1 MPQRHTCGSG
11 FTREE
16 PRSGSGFPI
25 PGADP
30 VKSLD
35 HLSFD
40 NRFARLGDTFST
52 EVLPD
57 PIAEPRLVVA
67 SEAAMRLLDLDPA
80 EAERPVFAELFSG
93 HKLWAEAEPRAMVY
107 SGHQFG
113 SYNPRLG
120 DGRGLLLG
128 EVVNDVG
135 EHWDLHL
142 KGAGQTPYS
151 RMGDGRAVLRS
162 SIREFLA
169 SEALHALGI
178 PSSRALCVIGSSTPV
193 WRETRESAAMLLRL
207 AQSHVRFG
215 HFEYFYYTKQPE
227 QQRVLLEH
235 VLQQHYPECLDA
247 EQPFLAMF
255 RTIVERN
262 AELVARWQAYGFC
275 HGVMNTDNMSILGIT
290 FDFGPYAFLDDF
302 DANFICNH
310 SDDRGRYSYA
320 NQVPIAHWNLSA
332 LAQALTTVI
341 EVEPLKRTLELF
353 LPLYQAHYLD
363 LMRRRLGLTCA
374 EDDDMALVE
383 RLLQR
388 MQSGGVDYTLFFRRL
403 GDQPVAE
410 ALQQVRNDFIDL
422 AGFDAW
428 GAEYLARCQR
438 EPGNA
443 EGRRARMHAVNPLYI
458 LRNYLAQKAIEA
470 AEGGDYSEVRRLHQV
485 LSKPFEEQDGMQAY
499 AERPPEWGKHL
510 EISCSS

>member
-1 MPQRHTCGSG
+1 MK
-11 FTREE
+11 
-16 PRSGSGFPI
+16 
-25 PGADP
+25 A
-30 VKSLD
+30 LD
-35 HLSFD
+35 ELTFD
-40 NRFARLGDTFST
+40 NRFALLGDAFST
-52 EVLPD
+52 QVLPE

-67 SEAAMRLLDLDPA
+67 SEAAMALLDLDPA
-80 EAERPVFAELFSG
+80 QAELPVFAELFSG
-93 HKLWAEAEPRAMVY
+93 QKLWQDADPRAMVY

-128 EVVNDVG
+128 EVLNDAG

-142 KGAGQTPYS
+142 KGAGPTPYS

-169 SEALHALGI
+169 SEALQALAI
-178 PSSRALCVIGSSTPV
+178 PTSRALCVIGSTTPV
-193 WRETRESAAMLLRL
+193 WRETRESAAMILRL

-215 HFEYFYYTKQPE
+215 HFEYFYYTRQPE
-227 QQRVLLEH
+227 QQQLLIDH
-235 VLQQHYPECLDA
+235 VLTQHFPECRDA
-247 EQPFLAMF
+247 EQPYLAMY

-262 AELVARWQAYGFC
+262 AELIARWQAYGFC

-310 SDDRGRYSYA
+310 SDDRGRYSYS

-332 LAQALTTVI
+332 LAQALTPFI
-341 EVEPLKRTLELF
+341 EVEPLKEALELF

-363 LMRRRLGLTCA
+363 LMRRRLGLTTA
-374 EDDDMALVE
+374 EDNDLALVE

-388 MQSGGVDYTLFFRRL
+388 MQSGAVDYTLFFRKL
-403 GDQPVAE
+403 GEHPVEE
-410 ALQQVRNDFIDL
+410 ALKVVRDDFIDL
-422 AGFDAW
+422 AGFDRW
-428 GAEYLARCQR
+428 GEDYLARCQR

-443 EGRRARMHAVNPLYI
+443 TGRRERMHAVNPLYI
-458 LRNYLAQKAIEA
+458 LRNYLAQRAIEA
-470 AEGGDYSEVRRLHQV
+470 AEAGDYSEVRRLHRV
-485 LSKPFEEQDGMQAY
+485 LCTPFDEQAGMESY
-499 AERPPEWGKHL
+499 AQRPPEWGKHL